1 MPLRPVEVVGT
12 APLPGLGTP
21 VEQVPSN
28 VQSFGAGELER
39 QRTGGVAEFLNF
51 NANSTSLGSP
61 TGNAFQPD
69 VSFRGFTASALL
81 GTPQGLSVFQD
92 GVRIN
97 EAFADVVNWDLLPR
111 NAVASMQL
119 LPGSNPVFGLNTL
132 GGALTIQMKD
142 GFRYD
147 GLNASVS
154 AGSFNRVEVSAD
166 GGYR

>member
-1 MPLRPVEVVGT
+1 MSRSAELRLLRAALAVAAATEGAFAAGQSAPVVPLRPVEVVGT

-97 EAFADVVNWDLLPR
+97 EAFADVVN
-111 NAVASMQL
+111 
-119 LPGSNPVFGLNTL
+119 
-132 GGALTIQMKD
+132 
-142 GFRYD
+142 
-147 GLNASVS
+147 
-154 AGSFNRVEVSAD
+154 
-166 GGYR
+166 